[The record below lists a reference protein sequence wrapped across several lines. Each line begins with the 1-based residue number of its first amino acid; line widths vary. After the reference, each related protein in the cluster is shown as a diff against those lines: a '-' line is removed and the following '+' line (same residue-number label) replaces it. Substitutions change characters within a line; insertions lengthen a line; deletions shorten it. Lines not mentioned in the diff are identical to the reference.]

1 VHSFGRLGAAAH
13 TPGVWPL
20 DAPISTQRQ
29 GPFLYIVRQGPAM
42 LVLVMVFAI
51 SVALALGFI
60 IGRIY
65 QIRRD
70 ELERGFTLPPT
81 ARIPQP

>member
-1 VHSFGRLGAAAH
+1 
-13 TPGVWPL
+13 
-20 DAPISTQRQ
+20 
-29 GPFLYIVRQGPAM
+29 M
-42 LVLVMVFAI
+42 LVLLMVFAI
-51 SVALALGFI
+51 SVALALGFTV
-60 IGRIY
+60 GRIY